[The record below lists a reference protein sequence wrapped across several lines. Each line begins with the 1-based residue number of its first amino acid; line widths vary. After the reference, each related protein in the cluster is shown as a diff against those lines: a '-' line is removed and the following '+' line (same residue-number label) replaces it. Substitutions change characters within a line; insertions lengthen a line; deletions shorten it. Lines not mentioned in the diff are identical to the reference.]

1 MSVISALSV
10 SQDLLRVKQVKVQTV
25 INCKA
30 LYRRVII
37 MLLKIGYV
45 FHIVCINLL
54 YSHSEGAQR
63 GLNLV

>member
-25 INCKA
+25 INCRA

-54 YSHSEGAQR
+54 
-63 GLNLV
+63 